1 MASPKLSSFLISI
14 LVVGFVAGIFSMS
27 LIGMSTE
34 FTDMQFG
41 TNEQDSIEAY
51 NMMGNISS
59 QADETASQLQD
70 IDMEDP
76 DLKDILGGIFNA
88 GYNAM
93 KSTAK
98 SIKVF
103 YVLEN
108 NAVNDAKLGAPGV
121 LLSTLLVS
129 IIVIL
134 IFIGIIMSAILKRDV

>member
-1 MASPKLSSFLISI
+1 MASPKLSSFLISLLI
-14 LVVGFVAGIFSMS
+14 VGFVASIFSLS
-27 LIGMSTE
+27 LVGMSTE

-41 TNEQDSIEAY
+41 TDEESTILAY

-59 QADETASQLQD
+59 QADQTAQQLQE

-93 KSTAK
+93 KSTAQ
-98 SIKVF
+98 SIQVF

-108 NAVNDAKLGAPGV
+108 NAATDAKLGTAGT

>member
-1 MASPKLSSFLISI
+1 MASPKLSSFLISLLI
-14 LVVGFVAGIFSMS
+14 VGFVASIFSLS
-27 LIGMSTE
+27 LVGMSTE

-41 TNEQDSIEAY
+41 TDEYSTILAY

-59 QADETASQLQD
+59 QADQTAQQLQE

-93 KSTAK
+93 KSTAQ
-98 SIKVF
+98 SIQVF

-108 NAVNDAKLGAPGV
+108 NAVTDAKLGTAGT